1 MQAVWFWRPCLY
13 PDTTEYHTGILIAP
27 LDTELLIQSFCIK
40 TVPAPLFPRSMNK
53 AVLKRLS
60 GDFSGGPVVRLH
72 VSNAG
77 AWVRSLVW
85 ALRSYMPWGMAKKLG
100 KKKKT
105 LWVVQLPPNKI
116 TYQSHVL
123 IYLYFWNISFLFF
136 FFPFNYYPLRFHE
149 S

>member
-1 MQAVWFWRPCLY
+1 MQAVWLWRPCLC
-13 PDTTEYHTGILIAP
+13 PDTTEYHTGIFIAP
-27 LDTELLIQSFCIK
+27 LDTELLIQSLCIK
-40 TVPAPLFPRSMNK
+40 TVPALLFPRSMNK
-53 AVLKRLS
+53 AILKRLS
-60 GDFSGGPVVRLH
+60 GDLSGGPVVRLH

-77 AWVRSLVW
+77 AWVQSLVW
-85 ALRSYMPWGMAKKLG
+85 ALRSYLPWGMAKKLG
-100 KKKKT
+100 KKKKKT

-136 FFPFNYYPLRFHE
+136 FPFNYYPLRFHE